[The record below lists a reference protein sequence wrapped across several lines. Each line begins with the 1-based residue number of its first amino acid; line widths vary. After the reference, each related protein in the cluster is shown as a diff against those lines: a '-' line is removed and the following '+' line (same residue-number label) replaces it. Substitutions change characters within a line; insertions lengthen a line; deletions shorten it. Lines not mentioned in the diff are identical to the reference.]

1 MLKDISNCF
10 MYSQGDY
17 KETHWMV
24 LGPSKHAFFSLF
36 KMEKWLSLFDI
47 YCPIEDMYIV
57 SFAPLS
63 LDDVWMF

>member
-1 MLKDISNCF
+1 
-10 MYSQGDY
+10 
-17 KETHWMV
+17 MV

-63 LDDVWMF
+63 LDDVWMFWHVFI